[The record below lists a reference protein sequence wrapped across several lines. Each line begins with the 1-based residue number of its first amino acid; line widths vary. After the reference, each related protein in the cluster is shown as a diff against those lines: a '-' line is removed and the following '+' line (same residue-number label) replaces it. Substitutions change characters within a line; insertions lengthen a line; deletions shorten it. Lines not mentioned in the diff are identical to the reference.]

1 MRTIKYQDKW
11 RIRVM
16 KTTMF
21 TPLLVIVMV
30 ASLVI
35 ALPVVSVQ
43 AASPHVTYFT
53 GTATVVGT
61 PGTVTTVGRCE
72 LMTGSVIT
80 ATYTCD
86 DPRFTGTITN
96 ILTSLTKPNG
106 KSTMWS
112 TSSSFV
118 RADGL
123 GTIAGRLWGQG
134 IMPTVLTG
142 HYIGYGD
149 GFKVLMKFNGNYGEV
164 AVSGKIIET

>member
-1 MRTIKYQDKW
+1 
-11 RIRVM
+11 
-16 KTTMF
+16 MF
-21 TPLLVIVMV
+21 TPFLVIVMV

-53 GTATVVGT
+53 GTATVVAAT
-61 PGTVTTVGRCE
+61 PGTVKTVGRCE
-72 LMTGSVIT
+72 LMTGSVIH
-80 ATYTCD
+80 AIYACD

-112 TSSSFV
+112 TSSSF
-118 RADGL
+118 AIDGG
-123 GTIAGRLWGQG
+123 GTITGKIWGQG

-149 GFKVLMKFNGNYGEV
+149 GFKVIMQFNGDYAVV